1 LRAKG
6 TGMPTKIQLVW
17 VLGATLLLGGCFEED
32 NGNSNFGGNG
42 GGSGGNGGSGN
53 GSGELNQP
61 PNISGSPPANI
72 LEGEFY
78 EFLPSAVDP
87 DGDPLEFAVA
97 RKPAWAKF
105 DKASGRLWGTPGADD
120 VGNFTNI
127 GISVSDGK
135 ATATLSAFDVS
146 VNQIAAGAATLSW
159 NPPTENADGSPLTDL
174 AGYRIYY
181 GRNPDNL
188 TQVVVLNNPGLT
200 RHVVE
205 NLTPARW
212 HFEMTSVNAD
222 GAESTRSQ
230 TASKTIG

>member
-1 LRAKG
+1 MQAKF
-6 TGMPTKIQLVW
+6 PLAW
-17 VLGATLLLGGCFEED
+17 VLVTAFLLGGCFDELHD
-32 NGNSNFGGNG
+32 DGSNQLGGGNIAPA
-42 GGSGGNGGSGN
+42 
-53 GSGELNQP
+53 NQAP
-61 PNISGSPPANI
+61 MIAGAPTANI

-78 EFLPSAVDP
+78 DFRPNASDP
-87 DGDPLEFAVA
+87 DGDALEFSIA
-97 RKPAWAKF
+97 RKPAWAQF
-105 DKASGRLWGTPGADD
+105 DKSSGRLWGTPGADD

-135 ATATLSAFDVS
+135 AQATLAEFDVS
-146 VNQIAAGAATLSW
+146 VNQISAGAATLSW
-159 NPPTENADGSPLTDL
+159 NPPTENADGSSLIDL

-200 RHVVE
+200 RYVVE

-212 HFEMTSVNAD
+212 HFEMTSVNTE
-222 GAESTRSQ
+222 GVESRRTP